1 MSFLDSLLNGL
12 GQKTGNLPTGGLPA
26 GDVVGGLNE
35 LIQSQGGLGGLI
47 TKLGQGGLSDSAA
60 SWIGGGANQAISA
73 EQIAQVLGNSPIA
86 AFAQRL
92 GISTDQAAQVLASA
106 LPVLI
111 DRLTPGG
118 NLSETS
124 GNPLNDLLENI
135 PGGIGGALGS
145 LFKR

>member
-12 GQKTGNLPTGGLPA
+12 GNSPEQASTGAMAGGLA
-26 GDVVGGLNE
+26 E
-35 LIQSQGGLGGLI
+35 LVQSQGGLGGLI
-47 TKLGQGGLSDSAA
+47 TKLGQGGMSDAAA
-60 SWIGGGANQAISA
+60 SWIGKGQNLPISA
-73 EQIAQVLGNSPIA
+73 DQIAQVIGSGPIG

-92 GISTDQAAQVLASA
+92 GISPEQASQVIASA
-106 LPVLI
+106 LPPLI

-118 NLSETS
+118 NLADA

-135 PGGIGGALGS
+135 PGGLGGALGS